1 MKMQITRRYAL
12 TAALSS
18 IGASTIAALSP
29 AMAQQGYPNRPIK
42 LVLGF
47 APGGTTDFLAR
58 RLGEQLAK
66 QMGQPVIV
74 ENRPGASGNI
84 GAAHVARSNPDGY
97 TLLYGTNTTHAM
109 NVSLYAKLEFD
120 PVKDFEPI
128 VLQGKTS
135 NVLCVRPDFP
145 SHTLGEFIDKA
156 RAEPGRITVASG
168 GNATSLHM
176 AIELLKESTGV
187 DLLHVP
193 YKGSS
198 AALTDLVGGQV
209 NAIMDNVPSS
219 LPFIKSGRV
228 RALAVTALSRLPQL
242 PDVPTFNELGM
253 KGFEVVGWG
262 AFWAPAGTPRPII
275 ERLNREIN
283 LALKDAQVLALMQ
296 DSATLPQGGTA
307 EELARY
313 AREETVKWA
322 AIIRRAGI
330 RLD

>member
-1 MKMQITRRYAL
+1 MPITRRYAL

-198 AALTDLVGGQV
+198 AALTDLVGGAGQC
-209 NAIMDNVPSS
+209 NHGQRALLATLHQERARACPC
-219 LPFIKSGRV
+219 RY
-228 RALAVTALSRLPQL
+228 RALA
-242 PDVPTFNELGM
+242 
-253 KGFEVVGWG
+253 
-262 AFWAPAGTPRPII
+262 PA
-275 ERLNREIN
+275 
-283 LALKDAQVLALMQ
+283 
-296 DSATLPQGGTA
+296 
-307 EELARY
+307 
-313 AREETVKWA
+313 A
-322 AIIRRAGI
+322 ASRRAHI
-330 RLD
+330 Q